1 MERQKDRK
9 TREWKYLVKGQV
21 LSGEETIVVGNIGPT
36 EKLVVITVYRE

>member
-9 TREWKYLVKGQV
+9 TGEWKYLVKGQV
-21 LSGEETIVVGNIGPT
+21 LSGEDAIVVGKIGPT